1 MRPGVPIGP
10 QDEVRAYPAPLRAL
24 HWLSAGLLLGP
35 YATIWAIGYAS
46 DTGAD
51 VLAMLHR
58 SLGLTILALTLV
70 RLGVRL
76 SSHAPPLP
84 AAIPAVQKLMAH
96 ASVVALYGLLL
107 LQPTVGLVG
116 TMLSGNRATVFGS
129 ILLPALLPVN
139 RGLADKV
146 SSAHGWIAAAVL
158 ALAGLHVLAAL
169 HHHVVLRD
177 DVLAG
182 MLPALRRGRQ
192 TVSAP
197 ARSSR

>member
-1 MRPGVPIGP
+1 MKPGAPVAEGG
-10 QDEVRAYPAPLRAL
+10 VRAYPVPLRAL
-24 HWLSAGLLLGP
+24 HWLSAGLLIGP

-46 DTGAD
+46 DAGAD

-58 SLGLTILALTLV
+58 SIGMTILALTLV

-76 SSHAPPLP
+76 PSRVPPLP
-84 AAIPAVQKLMAH
+84 AAMPAVQKLAAH

-116 TMLSGNRATVFGS
+116 TMLSGDRATVFGG
-129 ILLPALLPVN
+129 IVLPALLPVN
-139 RGLADKV
+139 HRLAERV
-146 SSAHGWIAAAVL
+146 FSAHGWIALVVL
-158 ALAGLHVLAAL
+158 VMAGLHVLATL

-182 MLPALRRGRQ
+182 MLPALRRDRRA
-192 TVSAP
+192 VSAP
-197 ARSSR
+197 AHLPR